1 MYFSQWNHVQYL
13 ANLFWKRWRDEYLQ
27 VLQSRR
33 KWQSNQ
39 PDFKVGDVVFMREL
53 TVNRGQW
60 PPGLVTR
67 VFPSES
73 DGKVRTVEI
82 RVAEDGK
89 RATFVRSIN
98 ELVLLVD

>member
-27 VLQSRR
+27 ILQSRR
-33 KWQSNQ
+33 KWQNNQ
-39 PDFKVGDVVFMREL
+39 PDFKVGDIDLMREL

-60 PPGLVTR
+60 HPGLVTR

-82 RVAEDGK
+82 RVAQYGK
-89 RATFVRSIN
+89 RATFVRSLK